1 MCLAAGIWLEGVN
14 FAIGSGAAAG
24 RAAARAIA
32 VGDTS
37 AEGLEGYRSR
47 LESSF
52 VLADHRK
59 LRDAPHLVMSELA
72 QQKLPALA
80 CGVAERMFRVDNPAP
95 KPGLKRIVRD
105 EMKRNGV
112 RVRDAARQGLR
123 ALRSFG

>member
-1 MCLAAGIWLEGVN
+1 
-14 FAIGSGAAAG
+14 
-24 RAAARAIA
+24 
-32 VGDTS
+32 
-37 AEGLEGYRSR
+37 
-47 LESSF
+47 
-52 VLADHRK
+52 
-59 LRDAPHLVMSELA
+59 MSELA